1 MGMSYLSEE
10 VFSVTPKCLIIGT
23 HFLVLS
29 WDVTGYQ
36 FTLDFISEATS
47 LFVINFS
54 KLATLSTFE
63 HVTAFPVGCRWP
75 LSSGQSGTIS
85 L

>member
-1 MGMSYLSEE
+1 MGMSYLGEE

-63 HVTAFPVGCRWP
+63 HVTDFPVGCRWP